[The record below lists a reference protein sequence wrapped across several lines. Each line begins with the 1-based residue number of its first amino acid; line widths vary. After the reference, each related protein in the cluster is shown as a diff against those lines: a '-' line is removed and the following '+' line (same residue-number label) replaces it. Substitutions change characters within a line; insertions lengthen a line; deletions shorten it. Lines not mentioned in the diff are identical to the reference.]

1 MGSQL
6 LRALSTFYPQGAAAG
21 GGEKGVVEALAAKTA
36 DIVAKA
42 RSLSADADAE
52 ADAALG
58 LPLDV
63 LPFLRQVRVAEDLGA
78 AT

>member
-1 MGSQL
+1 M
-6 LRALSTFYPQGAAAG
+6 
-21 GGEKGVVEALAAKTA
+21 EALAAKTA

-42 RSLSADADAE
+42 QGLSADADAE

-63 LPFLRQVRVAEDLGA
+63 LPFLRQVSK
-78 AT
+78 